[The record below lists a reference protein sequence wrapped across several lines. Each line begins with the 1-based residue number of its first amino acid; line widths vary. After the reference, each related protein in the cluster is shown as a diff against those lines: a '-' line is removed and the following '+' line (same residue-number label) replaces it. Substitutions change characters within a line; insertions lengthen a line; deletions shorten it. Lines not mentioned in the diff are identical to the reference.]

1 MSDEPSPA
9 KLTDEFSSK
18 ASDSR
23 TESRM
28 SHAHHRRSLRQH
40 LTDLHGHSKNH
51 NHRHHDSEA
60 HGHSNGSGREVRH
73 DTAAAAEATPAHGT
87 HARPGTGK
95 LLLLVCVAQLMV
107 IVDITAVNV
116 ALPQLATGLHI
127 DSSDIGWTVTSYSL
141 IFGSLLLLG
150 GRAADLIG
158 RRRMFL
164 TGLGVFTAASVASA
178 LAPSATALFAA
189 RAGQGL
195 GAAMLSPAA
204 LSIIMA
210 TFTEGHHRARAL
222 GAWGAVGGAGAAF
235 GVLLGGALTS
245 LIGWQAI
252 FLINVPVALALAVT
266 TTKIVPADAARPQW
280 RGLDLRGAVLATGS
294 LAALVFALS
303 QATSAGWTSLQTLG
317 IGAAGILGL
326 VTFALVEMRTGQ
338 PLLLIQR
345 LADRGVGGGFVMMLA
360 ASAVLF
366 GTFLLSSLYMQN
378 VLGAGAMET
387 GLAFLPLAIAIAAGV
402 HAGSH
407 AVTHAGVRVP
417 MAFGFAVTAAGML
430 LLSGVGVGGS
440 YLADVLPGMI
450 IAGLGLGLILVSVSV
465 SVMTGASE
473 QHTGMLSG
481 LNTTGHEIGG
491 TIGIAILVTVAMGV
505 GSGAT
510 SSATTLASGISDA
523 FLAAGAI
530 AGAASLIALL
540 ILPAAASFLPKLR
553 LAPRVA
559 IH

>member
-1 MSDEPSPA
+1 MS
-9 KLTDEFSSK
+9 
-18 ASDSR
+18 R
-23 TESRM
+23 
-28 SHAHHRRSLRQH
+28 AHHRKSLRQH
-40 LTDLHGHSKNH
+40 LADLHGHGKSPGHK
-51 NHRHHDSEA
+51 DSEL
-60 HGHSNGSGREVRH
+60 HGHTHGSGH
-73 DTAAAAEATPAHGT
+73 SHSHHTHGAADETPAGRA
-87 HARPGTGK
+87 HAHPGAGS

-107 IVDITAVNV
+107 ILDITAVNV
-116 ALPQLATGLHI
+116 ALPQLADGLHI
-127 DSSDIGWTVTSYSL
+127 NSSDIGWTITSYSL

-164 TGLGVFTAASVASA
+164 TGLAIFTAASVASA
-178 LAPSATALFAA
+178 LAASSTVLFAA

-210 TFTEGHHRARAL
+210 TFTEGHERARAL
-222 GAWGAVGGAGAAF
+222 GAWGAVGGAGAAV

-252 FLINVPVALALAVT
+252 FLINVPVGLALAVT
-266 TTKIVPADAARPQW
+266 AMRIVPADAGRPQW
-280 RGLDLRGAVLATGS
+280 RGLDVRGAVLATGS
-294 LAALVFALS
+294 LGAIVFALS
-303 QATSAGWTSLQTLG
+303 QATTAGWTSPQTLG
-317 IGAAGILGL
+317 IGGAGILGL
-326 VTFALVEMRTGQ
+326 VAFALVEMHTAQ
-338 PLLLIQR
+338 PLLQIQR

-387 GLAFLPLAIAIAAGV
+387 GLTFLPLAIAIAAGV

-407 AVTHAGVRVP
+407 AVTHAGVRTP
-417 MAFGFAVTAAGML
+417 MALGFAVTAAGML
-430 LLSGVGVGGS
+430 LLSGVDAGGT

-450 IAGLGLGLILVSVSV
+450 VAGLGLGLILVSVSV
-465 SVMTGASE
+465 SVMTGAPE
-473 QHTGMLSG
+473 RHTGMLSG

-505 GSGAT
+505 GGAAT
-510 SSATTLASGISDA
+510 SSATKLASGISDA

-530 AGAASLIALL
+530 AMTASVIALL

>member
-1 MSDEPSPA
+1 M
-9 KLTDEFSSK
+9 
-18 ASDSR
+18 SR
-23 TESRM
+23 T
-28 SHAHHRRSLRQH
+28 HHVKSLRQH
-40 LTDLHGHSKNH
+40 LADLHGHGESHSHK
-51 NHRHHDSEA
+51 DCEV
-60 HGHSNGSGREVRH
+60 HGHTDGSGHRDGHHTH
-73 DTAAAAEATPAHGT
+73 DAADVTPARHT
-87 HARPGTGK
+87 HARPGAGR
-95 LLLLVCVAQLMV
+95 LLLLVCLAQLMV
-107 IVDITAVNV
+107 ILDITAVNV
-116 ALPQLATGLHI
+116 ALPQLADGLHI

-164 TGLGVFTAASVASA
+164 TGLGIFTAASVVSAMAAS
-178 LAPSATALFAA
+178 STALFAA

-195 GAAMLSPAA
+195 GAAILSPAA

-210 TFTEGHHRARAL
+210 TFTEGHERARAL
-222 GAWGAVGGAGAAF
+222 GAWGAVGGAGAAV

-252 FLINVPVALALAVT
+252 FLINVPVGLALAIT
-266 TTKIVPADAARPQW
+266 AMRIVPADTRRPEW
-280 RGLDLRGAVLATGS
+280 RGLDLPGAVLATGS
-294 LAALVFALS
+294 LGAIVFALS
-303 QATSAGWTSLQTLG
+303 QATGAGWTSLQTLG
-317 IGAAGILGL
+317 IGGAGILGL
-326 VTFALVEMRTGQ
+326 VAFALIELHTTQ
-338 PLLLIQR
+338 PLLQIQR

-366 GTFLLSSLYMQN
+366 GTFLLSSLYMQD

-387 GLAFLPLAIAIAAGV
+387 GVAFLPLAVAIAAGV

-417 MAFGFAVTAAGML
+417 MALGFAVTAAGML
-430 LLSGVGVGGS
+430 LLSGVEVGGS

-450 IAGLGLGLILVSVSV
+450 VAGLGLGVILVSVSV
-465 SVMTGASE
+465 SVMTGAPE
-473 QHTGMLSG
+473 QQTGMLSG

-505 GSGAT
+505 GGGAT
-510 SSATTLASGISDA
+510 GSAAKLTSGISDA
-523 FLAAGAI
+523 VLAAGAI
-530 AGAASLIALL
+530 AGAASLIALV

-553 LAPRVA
+553 LAPRIAV
-559 IH
+559 H

>member
-1 MSDEPSPA
+1 MSA
-9 KLTDEFSSK
+9 T
-18 ASDSR
+18 
-23 TESRM
+23 
-28 SHAHHRRSLRQH
+28 HHRRSLRQH
-40 LTDLHGHSKNH
+40 LADRHGHDRNGPGHTDSK
-51 NHRHHDSEA
+51 S
-60 HGHSNGSGREVRH
+60 HGHGECFG
-73 DTAAAAEATPAHGT
+73 HGHHHHT
-87 HARPGTGK
+87 DRLADARPAKRTHGRPGAGR

-107 IVDITAVNV
+107 ILDITAVNV
-116 ALPQLATGLHI
+116 ALPQLSDGLHI
-127 DSSDIGWTVTSYSL
+127 SSSEIGWTVTSYSL
-141 IFGSLLLLG
+141 IFGSLLLFG

-158 RRRMFL
+158 RKRMLL
-164 TGLGVFTAASVASA
+164 TGLGIFTAASLASA
-178 LAPSATALFAA
+178 LAASATALFAA

-210 TFTEGHHRARAL
+210 TFTDGHERTRAL
-222 GAWGAVGGAGAAF
+222 GAWGAVGGAGAAV

-252 FLINVPVALALAVT
+252 SLINVPVGLALAVT
-266 TTKIVPADAARPQW
+266 AIKIVPVDAARPQL

-294 LAALVFALS
+294 LAAIVFALS

-317 IGAAGILGL
+317 IGGAGVLGL
-326 VTFALVEMRTGQ
+326 VAFALVEMRTDQ
-338 PLLLIQR
+338 PLLQIQR

-366 GTFLLSSLYMQN
+366 GTFLLSSLYMQD

-407 AVTHAGVRVP
+407 AVTHAGIRIP
-417 MAFGFAVTAAGML
+417 MAFGFAVTAVGML
-430 LLSGVGVGGS
+430 LLSGVGAGGS
-440 YLADVLPGMI
+440 YLGDVLPGMI
-450 IAGLGLGLILVSVSV
+450 VAGLGLGLILVAVSL

-473 QHTGMLSG
+473 QQTGMLSG

-505 GSGAT
+505 GGTAT
-510 SSATTLASGISDA
+510 SSTTKLASGISDA
-523 FLAAGAI
+523 FLLAGAI

-540 ILPAAASFLPKLR
+540 ILPAAATFLPKLR

>member
-1 MSDEPSPA
+1 MSDTHHRQSLREHLA
-9 KLTDEFSSK
+9 QLHDHGKNH
-18 ASDSR
+18 SDPRNDS
-23 TESRM
+23 EH
-28 SHAHHRRSLRQH
+28 HAHR
-40 LTDLHGHSKNH
+40 D
-51 NHRHHDSEA
+51 
-60 HGHSNGSGREVRH
+60 GSGHVNRRNT
-73 DTAAAAEATPAHGT
+73 DRAADVKSVHRAHS
-87 HARPGTGK
+87 RPGIGK

-116 ALPQLATGLHI
+116 ALPQLADGLRI
-127 DSSDIGWTVTSYSL
+127 NSRDIGWTVTSYSL

-164 TGLGVFTAASVASA
+164 TGLGIFTAASVASA
-178 LAPSATALFAA
+178 LAANATALFAA

-210 TFTEGHHRARAL
+210 MSTDGHERARAL
-222 GAWGAVGGAGAAF
+222 GAWGAVGGAGAAV

-252 FLINVPVALALAVT
+252 FLINVPVGLALAGT
-266 TTKIVPADAARPQW
+266 AMKIVPADDARPQW
-280 RGLDLRGAVLATGS
+280 RGLDLRGAILATGS
-294 LAALVFALS
+294 LGAIVFALS

-317 IGAAGILGL
+317 IGTAGILGL
-326 VTFALVEMRTGQ
+326 VVFALVEMRTAQ
-338 PLLLIQR
+338 PLLQIRR

-378 VLGAGAMET
+378 VLGTGAMLT
-387 GLAFLPLAIAIAAGV
+387 GLAFLPLAIAIAAAV
-402 HAGSH
+402 HAGTH
-407 AVTHAGVRVP
+407 AVTHTGVRIP
-417 MAFGFAVTAAGML
+417 MALGFAVAAAGML
-430 LLSGVGVGGS
+430 LLSGVGAGGS

-450 IAGLGLGLILVSVSV
+450 VAGLGLGLILVSVSV
-465 SVMTGASE
+465 SVMTGAPE
-473 QHTGMLSG
+473 QYTGMLSG

-491 TIGIAILVTVAMGV
+491 TIGIAVLVTVAMGV
-505 GSGAT
+505 GGSAT
-510 SSATTLASGISDA
+510 SSSTKLASGIGDA

-530 AGAASLIALL
+530 AGAASLIGLL
-540 ILPAAASFLPKLR
+540 ILPTAATFLPKLR

>member
-1 MSDEPSPA
+1 
-9 KLTDEFSSK
+9 
-18 ASDSR
+18 
-23 TESRM
+23 M
-28 SHAHHRRSLRQH
+28 SHAHPFRSVRQH
-40 LTDLHGHSKNH
+40 LAALHGHGKNPGDPH
-51 NHRHHDSEA
+51 HDSRHHRHSGASGHGHRHHTDGA
-60 HGHSNGSGREVRH
+60 TGV
-73 DTAAAAEATPAHGT
+73 TPAHRAHG
-87 HARPGTGK
+87 RPGGGR

-107 IVDITAVNV
+107 ILDITAVNV
-116 ALPQLATGLHI
+116 ALPQLASGLHI
-127 DSSDIGWTVTSYSL
+127 NSSDIGWTVTSYSL

-164 TGLGVFTAASVASA
+164 TGLGIFTAASVASA
-178 LAPSATALFAA
+178 LAASATALFAA

-195 GAAMLSPAA
+195 GAALLSPAA

-210 TFTEGHHRARAL
+210 TFTEGHERARAL
-222 GAWGAVGGAGAAF
+222 GAWGAVGGAGAAV

-252 FLINVPVALALAVT
+252 FLINIPVGLALAATAV
-266 TTKIVPADAARPQW
+266 KIVPSDAARPQW
-280 RGLDLRGAVLATGS
+280 RGLDLRGAALATGS
-294 LAALVFALS
+294 LGAIVFSLS
-303 QATSAGWTSLQTLG
+303 QATSVGWTSLQTLG
-317 IGAAGILGL
+317 IGATGILGL
-326 VTFALVEMRTGQ
+326 VAFALVEMRTAQ
-338 PLLLIQR
+338 PLLQIQR

-402 HAGSH
+402 HTGSH
-407 AVTHAGVRVP
+407 AVTHAGVRIP
-417 MAFGFAVTAAGML
+417 MAFGFAVTAAGMF
-430 LLSGVGVGGS
+430 LLSGVDTGGS
-440 YLADVLPGMI
+440 YLADVLPEMI
-450 IAGLGLGLILVSVSV
+450 VAGLGLGLILVCVSV
-465 SVMTGASE
+465 SVMTGAPDE
-473 QHTGMLSG
+473 QTGTLSG

-505 GSGAT
+505 GGTAT
-510 SSATTLASGISDA
+510 SSATKLAAGISDA

-530 AGAASLIALL
+530 AGTASLIAVL
-540 ILPAAASFLPKLR
+540 ILPAAATFLPKLR

>member
-9 KLTDEFSSK
+9 KLTAEFSSTT
-18 ASDSR
+18 ADSR
-23 TESRM
+23 TEPRM
-28 SHAHHRRSLRQH
+28 SHTHHRMSLRQH
-40 LTDLHGHSKNH
+40 LADLHGHGKSPGPKDSELH
-51 NHRHHDSEA
+51 GHTHGSGHPHRHHTHGAASEA
-60 HGHSNGSGREVRH
+60 
-73 DTAAAAEATPAHGT
+73 PARRA
-87 HARPGTGK
+87 HARPGAGR

-107 IVDITAVNV
+107 ILDITAVNV
-116 ALPQLATGLHI
+116 ALPQLADGLHI
-127 DSSDIGWTVTSYSL
+127 NSSDIGWTITSYSL

-164 TGLGVFTAASVASA
+164 TGLAIFTTASVASA
-178 LAPSATALFAA
+178 LAASSTVLFAA

-210 TFTEGHHRARAL
+210 TFTEGHERARAL
-222 GAWGAVGGAGAAF
+222 GAWGAVGGAGAAV

-252 FLINVPVALALAVT
+252 FLINVPVGLALAVT
-266 TTKIVPADAARPQW
+266 AMRIVPADAGRPQW
-280 RGLDLRGAVLATGS
+280 RGLDARGAVLATGS
-294 LAALVFALS
+294 LGAIVFALS

-317 IGAAGILGL
+317 IGGAGILG
-326 VTFALVEMRTGQ
+326 VVAFALIEMHTAQ
-338 PLLLIQR
+338 PLLQIQR

-417 MAFGFAVTAAGML
+417 MALGFAVTAGGMI
-430 LLSGVGVGGS
+430 LLSGVDVGGS

-450 IAGLGLGLILVSVSV
+450 VAGLGLGLILVSVSV
-465 SVMTGASE
+465 SVMTGAPE
-473 QHTGMLSG
+473 QQTGMLSG

-505 GSGAT
+505 GGDAT
-510 SSATTLASGISDA
+510 GSAARLTSGISDA

-530 AGAASLIALL
+530 AGTASLIALL
-540 ILPAAASFLPKLR
+540 ILPAAATFLPKLR

>member
-1 MSDEPSPA
+1 
-9 KLTDEFSSK
+9 
-18 ASDSR
+18 
-23 TESRM
+23 
-28 SHAHHRRSLRQH
+28 
-40 LTDLHGHSKNH
+40 
-51 NHRHHDSEA
+51 
-60 HGHSNGSGREVRH
+60 
-73 DTAAAAEATPAHGT
+73 
-87 HARPGTGK
+87 
-95 LLLLVCVAQLMV
+95 MV
-107 IVDITAVNV
+107 ILDITAVNV
-116 ALPQLATGLHI
+116 ALPQLADGLHI
-127 DSSDIGWTVTSYSL
+127 NSSDIGWTITSYSL

-158 RRRMFL
+158 RKRMFL
-164 TGLGVFTAASVASA
+164 TGLGIFTAASVASA
-178 LAPSATALFAA
+178 MAASATALFAA

-204 LSIIMA
+204 LAIIMA
-210 TFTEGHHRARAL
+210 TFTEGHERARAL
-222 GAWGAVGGAGAAF
+222 GAWGAVGGAGAAI

-252 FLINVPVALALAVT
+252 FLINIPVGLALALTAI
-266 TTKIVPADAARPQW
+266 KIVPADAARPQL
-280 RGLDLRGAVLATGS
+280 RGLDARGAVLATGS
-294 LAALVFALS
+294 LGAIVFSLS
-303 QATSAGWTSLQTLG
+303 QATGAGWTSLQTLG
-317 IGAAGILGL
+317 IGGAGLLGL
-326 VTFALVEMRTGQ
+326 VAFALVEMHTTQ
-338 PLLLIQR
+338 PLLQIQR

-366 GTFLLSSLYMQN
+366 GTFLLSLLYMQN

-407 AVTHAGVRVP
+407 AVTHAGVRTP

-430 LLSGVGVGGS
+430 LLAGVGAGGS

-450 IAGLGLGLILVSVSV
+450 VAGLGLGLILVSVSV
-465 SVMTGASE
+465 SVMTGAPE
-473 QHTGMLSG
+473 HRTGMLSG
-481 LNTTGHEIGG
+481 LNATGHEIGG

-505 GSGAT
+505 GGGAT
-510 SSATTLASGISDA
+510 SSATKLASGISDA

-530 AGAASLIALL
+530 AGTASVIALL
-540 ILPAAASFLPKLR
+540 LLPAAASFLPKLR

>member
-1 MSDEPSPA
+1 
-9 KLTDEFSSK
+9 
-18 ASDSR
+18 
-23 TESRM
+23 
-28 SHAHHRRSLRQH
+28 
-40 LTDLHGHSKNH
+40 
-51 NHRHHDSEA
+51 
-60 HGHSNGSGREVRH
+60 
-73 DTAAAAEATPAHGT
+73 
-87 HARPGTGK
+87 
-95 LLLLVCVAQLMV
+95 
-107 IVDITAVNV
+107 
-116 ALPQLATGLHI
+116 
-127 DSSDIGWTVTSYSL
+127 
-141 IFGSLLLLG
+141 
-150 GRAADLIG
+150 
-158 RRRMFL
+158 MFL
-164 TGLGVFTAASVASA
+164 TGLGIFTAASVASA
-178 LAPSATALFAA
+178 LAPGATALFAA

-210 TFTEGHHRARAL
+210 TFTDGRERARAL
-222 GAWGAVGGAGAAF
+222 GAWGAVGGAGAAV

-252 FLINVPVALALAVT
+252 FLINVPVGLALAVT
-266 TTKIVPADAARPQW
+266 IMKIVPADAARPQW
-280 RGLDLRGAVLATGS
+280 RGLDVRGAVLATGS
-294 LAALVFALS
+294 LAAIVLALS
-303 QATSAGWTSLQTLG
+303 QATSAGWISLQTLG
-317 IGAAGILGL
+317 IAAVGVLGL
-326 VTFALVEMRTGQ
+326 VAFALVEMRT
-338 PLLLIQR
+338 PSRSCRSSALRI
-345 LADRGVGGGFVMMLA
+345 AASVGGFVTMLA

-378 VLGAGAMET
+378 VLGAGPMET

-430 LLSGVGVGGS
+430 LLAGVGVGGS
-440 YLADVLPGMI
+440 YLADVLPGTI
-450 IAGLGLGLILVSVSV
+450 VAGLGLGLILVSVSV
-465 SVMTGASE
+465 SVMTGAPE

-505 GSGAT
+505 GGSAT
-510 SSATTLASGISDA
+510 SSATKLASGISNA

-559 IH
+559 VH